1 MEEPIMKT
9 AVLTRLSEIR
19 EAYARRQIMWRELS
33 AYTTANDLNDI
44 EAAIARTDGA
54 EADPETQEV
63 RRIIAAQRFSMAGP
77 R

>member
-1 MEEPIMKT
+1 MRT
-9 AVLTRLSEIR
+9 TVLTRLSEIR
-19 EAYARRQIMWRELS
+19 EAYARRQTMWRELS
-33 AYTTANDLNDI
+33 AYTTDSDLNDI

-63 RRIIAAQRFSMAGP
+63 RRILAAQRFSMAGQ